1 MGIVTA
7 ERVNRYLSSP
17 AWTGAQFAEAEDLCE
32 EFEAKLADQLNTP
45 ITPKPYS
52 EIATILDSGLVATAY
67 PVAAVSALNGQAIAD
82 GDPLPAGWVLVDHRI
97 RQKPLNPLTLTVS
110 TLAFFPSGV
119 AARTQGFGAVD
130 VSYLAGYGDEP
141 TLRTVIVEKV
151 GAIMLNR
158 HDDTVIARGLDASA
172 PAPVAGSAGNWTEQ
186 ELAPL
191 GRFRNIV
198 VWR

>member
-7 ERVNRYLSSP
+7 ERVNRHLSSP
-17 AWTGAQFAEAEDLCE
+17 AWTSAQFAEAEDLCE
-32 EFEAKLADQLNTP
+32 EIEATLADQLNTP

-52 EIATILDSGLVATAY
+52 ETAAILDSGLVATAY
-67 PVAAVSALNGQAIAD
+67 PVASVSVLNGQTIAE

-97 RQKPLNPLTLTVS
+97 RQQPPNPLTLTVS
-110 TLAFFPSGV
+110 TLALFPSGV
-119 AARTQGFGAVD
+119 AARAQGFGAVG
-130 VSYLAGYGDEP
+130 VSYQAGYGNEP
-141 TLRTVIVEKV
+141 TLRITILEKV
-151 GAIMLNR
+151 AAIMLNR

-172 PAPVAGSAGNWTEQ
+172 PAAVPGSAGNWTEQ

-198 VWR
+198 GWR